1 MSEKKSKY
9 AAQERYEAQNV
20 KKVLVRLNKRTDK
33 DILSALD
40 ESKPLSTQLKQLIR
54 KGLEKSK

>member
-20 KKVLVRLNKRTDK
+20 KKVLVRLNKKTDK
-33 DILSALD
+33 DILSVLD
-40 ESKPLSTQLKQLIR
+40 ENKPLSTQLKQLMR
-54 KGLEKSK
+54 KGLEQ